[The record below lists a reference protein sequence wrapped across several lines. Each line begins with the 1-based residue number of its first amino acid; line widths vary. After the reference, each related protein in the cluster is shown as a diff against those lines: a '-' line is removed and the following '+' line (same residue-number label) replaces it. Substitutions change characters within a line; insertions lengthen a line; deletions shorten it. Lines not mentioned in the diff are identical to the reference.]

1 MLENQYGNR
10 PSDIAALA
18 AAEHQDPFGVLGMH
32 RTRDGLVVRAIQ
44 PGARKVE
51 VIERSSGRALTTLAN
66 VQDSGVFVGTVPGNE
81 PFPYKLRITRP
92 QGDTSEIDDPYAF
105 PPLLGDVDV
114 YLLAEGN
121 HLEAWK
127 KLGAHPLT
135 LPVHGEGGVA
145 GVGFAVWAPN
155 ARAVSVV
162 GDFNDWDGRRHPMR
176 RRVECGMWEIFVPG
190 VAAGARY
197 KYEIRAANGTLL
209 PLKADPFAF
218 TAERPPLTASIVA
231 PPSRHRW
238 GDGDW
243 MATRARRAAETAPIS
258 IYEVHLG
265 SWRRKPEE
273 ANRSLTY
280 RELAELLV
288 GYVRDMGYS
297 HVEFLPINEHPFD
310 GSWGYQPTGLY
321 APTSRFGG
329 PDDFRALI
337 DALHQAGIGVI
348 LDWVPGHFPTDPHG
362 LGFFDGT
369 HLYEHEDPR
378 QGRHQDWDTL
388 IYNYGRREVANV
400 LHANALFWLEEF
412 HIDGLRVDA
421 VASMLYL
428 DYSRRPG
435 EWVPNRF
442 GGRENLDAVQF
453 LRRLN
458 ELVHDRVPGAITIA
472 EESTAWPM
480 VSRPTVQGGLGFSYK
495 WNMGWM
501 HDTLVYMAHDP
512 VHRRYHHSELS
523 FGLIYAFSENFI
535 LPLSHDEVVH
545 GKGSLINKM
554 PGDTW
559 QKRANLR
566 AYLTFMFGHPGKKLL
581 FMGDEIGQWREWN
594 HDSSL
599 DWHLLED
606 PAHKG
611 IQLLVKD
618 LNQLYR
624 ATPALS
630 EGDHHPEGFLWIE
643 SNDYQNSAVSF
654 LRRARNPDDLAVVV
668 CNFTPMVRQDYRIGV
683 PAAPGYRE
691 ALNSDSHLYG
701 GSDVGNHGYVEVEH
715 IPAHG
720 FATSIRL
727 VLPPL
732 AGLLLTPAARA

>member
-1 MLENQYGNR
+1 
-10 PSDIAALA
+10 
-18 AAEHQDPFGVLGMH
+18 
-32 RTRDGLVVRAIQ
+32 
-44 PGARKVE
+44 
-51 VIERSSGRALTTLAN
+51 
-66 VQDSGVFVGTVPGNE
+66 
-81 PFPYKLRITRP
+81 
-92 QGDTSEIDDPYAF
+92 
-105 PPLLGDVDV
+105 
-114 YLLAEGN
+114 
-121 HLEAWK
+121 
-127 KLGAHPLT
+127 
-135 LPVHGEGGVA
+135 
-145 GVGFAVWAPN
+145 
-155 ARAVSVV
+155 
-162 GDFNDWDGRRHPMR
+162 
-176 RRVECGMWEIFVPG
+176 MWEIFVPG

-209 PLKADPFAF
+209 PLKADPLAA

-231 PPSRHRW
+231 PPSRHVW
-238 GDGDW
+238 GDAAW
-243 MATRARRAAETAPIS
+243 MAKRARAAAETAPIS

-273 ANRSLTY
+273 ANRPLTY
-280 RELAELLV
+280 HELAELLV
-288 GYVRDMGYS
+288 GYVRDMGYT
-297 HVEFLPINEHPFD
+297 HIELLPINEHPFD

-337 DALHQAGIGVI
+337 DAAHQAGIGVI

-369 HLYEHEDPR
+369 HLYEHADPR

-388 IYNYGRREVANV
+388 IYNYGRREVANF

-453 LRRLN
+453 LRKLN

-501 HDTLVYMAHDP
+501 HDTLAYMAHDP
-512 VHRRYHHSELS
+512 VHRRHHHGELS
-523 FGLIYAFSENFI
+523 FGLIYAFSENFV

-545 GKGSLINKM
+545 GKGSLLNKM
-554 PGDTW
+554 PGDAW
-559 QKRANLR
+559 QKHANLR

-581 FMGDEIGQWREWN
+581 FMGDEIGQAHEWN
-594 HDSSL
+594 HDTSL

-618 LNQLYR
+618 LNHLYR

-630 EGDHHPEGFLWIE
+630 EGDHHNEGFLWIE
-643 SNDYQNSAVSF
+643 SNDYENSVVSF
-654 LRRARNPDDLAVVV
+654 LRRARNPDDFVVVV
-668 CNFTPMVRQDYRIGV
+668 CNLTPVVRAGYRIGV

-691 ALNSDSHLYG
+691 VLNSDSRLYG
-701 GSDVGNHGYVEVEH
+701 GSDVGNHGYVQSEH

-720 FATSIRL
+720 FATSIAL

-732 AGLLLTPAARA
+732 AGLVLAPAAGP